1 MQPAAAVAA
10 PAVLLNTDLVRPN
23 AVAIAGRPQYF
34 VVDNALL
41 ELATTTQPRS
51 LPIVD
56 DADAPVWRDRVTAT
70 KYWYAPSVEVVMPDP
85 RGNAATSPFT
95 FTFTR
100 TGATGAGTA
109 ALSGTVQLTLQ
120 RTMSAATRDAIARLG
135 NVQVQEVTPLNTS
148 ISLVIPYVGADDGR
162 PKTTTV
168 RGKVTAA
175 GNRWTVTFDLLNE
188 WVRLCY
194 GSLSQAG
201 FQAQPARIEAA
212 WSFDAYVT
220 VKKQRMDVV
229 SGAKAAKPPAVMT
242 SHAVLAT
249 NTHVAITPQ
258 VMATPAILD
267 TIRKTTYATKT
278 IVRQDRSDVLL
289 PCDTLGAFYLETSS
303 TGTAAVGCVD
313 ALRLGQAT
321 LRQYAEMAELATPGY
336 RVFRSL
342 QQPGRFLLL
351 PAAYRITRYG
361 ASVPDKAFRPAVAV
375 YSALDAANPANNRVV
390 YHATLQP
397 DIAPHERR
405 SLRTMLGAH
414 AANPLLEYPT
424 EIAAETSYVWM
435 LGGGA
440 NIEARTLK
448 MPDGFQV
455 TLSTDIPGA
464 LLVQSMLQTAG
475 VSGSVTFQLP
485 DGSRFQ
491 SLLVVDLR
499 SVVGPWDSG
508 PVTILV
514 NGARARLINRIERP
528 VEVSDLLVFPP
539 LEGNEIAV
547 ERLLPPGGTHEL
559 DIPGGASE
567 IYAISALPAV
577 GPVVLEEIRSFVED
591 IHTSVVFLDLIDHAA
606 HNLRELQIESRLKNV
621 PGLNT
626 LRPSGEP
633 PSATTEFIL
642 PLTTYLANRTL
653 QFRVTKTFT
662 ASPPH
667 VTPWLDWDL
676 DRSGNVVSLTWEL
689 VG

>member
-1 MQPAAAVAA
+1 MALVAS
-10 PAVLLNTDLVRPN
+10 DLVRPN
-23 AVAIAGRPQYF
+23 SVAIAGRPQF
-34 VVDNALL
+34 FIVDNALL

-56 DADAPVWRDRVTAT
+56 NPDAPVWRDRVTAT
-70 KYWYAPSVEVVMPDP
+70 KYWYAPAVEVVQPDP
-85 RGNAATSPFT
+85 RGDAQTSPFT

-100 TGATGAGTA
+100 TGATASGTA

-120 RTMSAATRDAIARLG
+120 RSMSAATREAVAKLG
-135 NVQVQEVTPLNTS
+135 NVQVQEVTPLNVS
-148 ISLVIPYVGADDGR
+148 VSLIIPYVGADDGR
-162 PKTTTV
+162 QKTTTV
-168 RGKVTAA
+168 RGRVTTS
-175 GNRWTVTFDLLNE
+175 GTRWTVAFDLLNE

-194 GSLSQAG
+194 GSLSQAN
-201 FQAQPARIEAA
+201 FQAEPARIEAS
-212 WSFDAYVT
+212 WSFDGYTT
-220 VKKQRMDVV
+220 VKKQRLDLV
-229 SGAKAAKPPAVMT
+229 SGAKAARPPAVMT
-242 SHAVLAT
+242 SHVMLT
-249 NTHVAITPQ
+249 TQPHVALTPHL
-258 VMATPAILD
+258 VANPVVLE
-267 TIRKTTYATKT
+267 TIRPTTYSTKT
-278 IVRQDRSDVLL
+278 IVRQDRLDVLL
-289 PCDTLGAFYLETSS
+289 PCNTLGAFYLETSS

-321 LRQYAEMAELATPGY
+321 LRQYAEMAELATSRY

-351 PAAYRITRYG
+351 PAAYHITRYG

-375 YSALDAANPANNRVV
+375 YSSLDASNPANNRVV

-397 DIAPHERR
+397 DIPPHERR
-405 SLRTMLGAH
+405 SLLTLLSAH
-414 AANPLLEYPT
+414 AATPQIEYPT
-424 EIAAETSYVWM
+424 EIAAECSYVWM

-440 NIEARTLK
+440 SVDPRALK

-455 TLSTDIPGA
+455 TLSTDIAGA

-475 VSGSVTFQLP
+475 VGGSVTFQLP
-485 DGSRFQ
+485 DGTRFQ
-491 SLLVVDLR
+491 SLLAVDLR
-499 SVVGPWDSG
+499 SVVGPWETG
-508 PVTILV
+508 PVTVAV
-514 NGARARLINRIERP
+514 NGSSRARLTNRIERP
-528 VEVSDLLVFPP
+528 VEVADLLMFPP
-539 LEGNEIAV
+539 VEGQEIAV

-559 DIPGGASE
+559 DVPGGAAE
-567 IYAISALPAV
+567 MFPISTQPTV
-577 GPVVLEEIRSFVED
+577 GPVVLEEIRTFVED
-591 IHTSVVFLDLIDHAA
+591 IHTSIVFLDLIDHAA
-606 HNLRELQIESRLKNV
+606 HNLRDLQIEARLRNV

-626 LRPSGEP
+626 LRPTGQP